1 MNVKIGLFF
10 FRHRHLLYIPFVLA
24 AFLVNWGKTDN
35 FIVAWAVG
43 FGLLIIGAALRLWAI
58 RWCGKRTVYKRDE
71 GKWLTMKGPYSHM
84 RNPLYHSNIL
94 IGCGL
99 IMFSRLVW
107 LIPVFVIVGY
117 IFYHFVV
124 LFEESRL
131 ILQFGPVYRDFQE
144 KVPRWIPRLTPY
156 KPEGEVKVNPWL
168 EIYLAERLRLLA
180 VLLVLLLINLK
191 EYLSR

>member
-10 FRHRHLLYIPFVLA
+10 FRHRHLLYIPFVLV
-24 AFLVNWGKTDN
+24 AFLVNWKKTDN
-35 FIVAWAVG
+35 LIVAWSVG
-43 FGLLIIGAALRLWAI
+43 LGLLIIGAALRLWAI
-58 RWCGKRTVYKRDE
+58 RWCGKRTVYKRE
-71 GKWLTMKGPYSHM
+71 SGKWLTMKGPYSYI

-107 LIPVFVIVGY
+107 LIPIFVVVGY
-117 IFYHFVV
+117 IFYHFIV

-131 ILQFGPVYRDFQE
+131 TLQFGSVYREFIE

-156 KPEGEVKVNPWL
+156 KPEGKVKTNPWF
-168 EIYLAERLRLLA
+168 EVYVAERLRLLA

-191 EYLSR
+191 EYFSR